1 MAASLDRIAIISDI
15 HGNLPALEAVLADI
29 AARGITRIYG
39 LGDLAGKGPDGA
51 AVIDISRRVCVAT
64 VQGNWDE
71 SLANADPDTTVVWHR
86 QRLGPERLAWL
97 RELPPTIE
105 FRLSGRLVRLF
116 HASERGIYHRVRQ
129 HDSGDIHLAMFGNT
143 DFTGHGP
150 VPDIVGCGDVHT
162 AYVKSFADKCLFNAG
177 SVGNPLDLPLA
188 CYAILEGRF
197 DSSEPGPWTVSL
209 ARLPYDV
216 EASIRQA
223 EASDMPDLDH
233 YINELRT
240 ARYRGL
246 TPKPAPVAG

>member
-1 MAASLDRIAIISDI
+1 MTQLDRIAIISDI
-15 HGNLPALEAVLADI
+15 HGKLPALEAVLADI

-71 SLANADPDTTVVWHR
+71 SLANAEPDATVMWHR
-86 QRLGPERLAWL
+86 RQLGPARLAWL
-97 RELPPTIE
+97 RELPGTVD
-105 FRLSGRLVRLF
+105 FRLSGRQVRLF
-116 HASERGIYHRVRQ
+116 HASQRGVYHRVRQ
-129 HDSGDIHLAMFGNT
+129 YDGHDAHLQMFDNT
-143 DFTGHGP
+143 DFTGHGA
-150 VPDIVGCGDVHT
+150 VPDIVGYGDVHT
-162 AYVKSFADKCLFNAG
+162 AYVKSFANKCLFNAG

-188 CYAILEGRF
+188 CYAVLEGHF
-197 DSSEPGPWTVSL
+197 DSPEAGPWTVSL
-209 ARLPYDV
+209 IRLPYDI

-223 EASDMPDLDH
+223 EASGMPDLEH